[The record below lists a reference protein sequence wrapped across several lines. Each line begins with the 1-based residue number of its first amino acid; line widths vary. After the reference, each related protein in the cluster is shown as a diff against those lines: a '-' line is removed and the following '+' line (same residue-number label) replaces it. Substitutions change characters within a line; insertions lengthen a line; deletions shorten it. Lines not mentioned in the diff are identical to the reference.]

1 MIEDNPQSYKV
12 LYGMV
17 TSLINQIKGF
27 QTEFIKIKR
36 DMNEEIEKQLNAR
49 LGDHIK
55 QVEGA
60 LTEVILQKKILF
72 DKGLITREE
81 LTGKYEELR
90 RKKDGR

>member
-1 MIEDNPQSYKV
+1 MGIPRTPVNQGKNSFKRAV
-12 LYGMV
+12 LENLAETQKQV
-17 TSLINQIKGF
+17 IS
-27 QTEFIKIKR
+27 IKR
-36 DMNEEIEKQLNAR
+36 DMNEEIERQLNAR

-81 LTGKYEELR
+81 LTEKYEELR

>member
-1 MIEDNPQSYKV
+1 MKKHMNHPVQQGKKSFKKAVVEHLEETQELV
-12 LYGMV
+12 L
-17 TSLINQIKGF
+17 SIK
-27 QTEFIKIKR
+27 K
-36 DMNEEIEKQLNAR
+36 DMNKEIEKQLNRR

-81 LTGKYEELR
+81 LTKKYEEL
-90 RKKDGR
+90 KKK